1 MFNSVFSEFVFSKHD
16 DTLYDY
22 TDKVRDYFEVEIPK
36 GKIPNPKSQ
45 IPTNLLAGWARLLSE
60 VEASFAQM
68 LAVTK

>member
-1 MFNSVFSEFVFSKHD
+1 MIRYN
-16 DTLYDY
+16 DY